1 MPDYKQTHLPCPDCG
16 SSDALAINA
25 DDSTFCYSCKKFT
38 FADDVSDEVGAGVA
52 VRVPQKPLTGFEG
65 FEATLAALATE
76 TFSGVPERGLSAATM
91 KSYGVVLKSGQV
103 IYPYFEPTEPNSPVA
118 AKVRYPDKRF
128 QTSGDW
134 SKGGLFGQQLF
145 PKGGRYVT
153 LTEGEYDA
161 LAAYQMMGSKYP
173 VVSIKNGASS
183 ALKDCKASYEW
194 LDSFDTIVI
203 CFDADEQG
211 TKAAD
216 EVGQLFGG
224 KAKIVKHLDGYK
236 DACDYLADSK
246 IALFNAAFWKAE
258 KYVPDGIVNAASLWD
273 EVNTPMETAE
283 VVYPFKGINALT
295 YGIRPAE
302 LVTVTAGS
310 GLGKSQF
317 LREVVWSTLQQT
329 AYNIGLLF
337 LEESIRKTALS
348 IMSLAANKQL
358 HLPTTVSTEE
368 ERKEAFDATLAD
380 ERLYLL
386 DHFGSTDVDNIV
398 GRVRYMAKALDCRYV
413 FLDHVSIVVSAQSN
427 LDERKALDEIMTK
440 LRMLVQET
448 GIALFVVSHLRRPDN
463 KGHEEGAATS
473 LSQLRGSASIAQL
486 SDIVLGLERD
496 GQADDIV
503 VRNTTA
509 VRVLKNRFSGET
521 GRCADLY
528 FDSTTGRMVESTL
541 EELL

>member
-1 MPDYKQTHLPCPDCG
+1 MSRYKEMRMPCSLCN
-16 SSDALAINA
+16 SSDAAILNE
-25 DDSTFCYSCKKFT
+25 DNSKYCFSCHVYTPPEAKG
-38 FADDVSDEVGAGVA
+38 SEIA
-52 VRVPQKPLTGFEG
+52 VRVPEKALTGSEG
-65 FEATLAALATE
+65 FDATLALLATQDF
-76 TFSGVPERGLSAATM
+76 TGVPERGLSVATM
-91 KSYGVVLKSGQV
+91 KSYGVVIKNGQV
-103 IYPYFEPTEPNSPVA
+103 IYPYYNVLEPTSPVA

-134 SKGGLFGQQLF
+134 SIGGLFGQQLY
-145 PKGGRYVT
+145 PKGGKYVT

-161 LAAYQMMGSKYP
+161 LAAFQMMGSKYP
-173 VVSIKNGASS
+173 VVSIRNGAGS
-183 ALKDCKASYEW
+183 ALKDCKTNYEW
-194 LDSFDTIVI
+194 LDSFETIII

-211 TKAAD
+211 LKAAD

-224 KAKIVKHLDGYK
+224 KAKIIKHLGGYK
-236 DACDYLADSK
+236 DACDYLADNK
-246 IALFNAAFWKAE
+246 PQLFNDAFWKAE
-258 KYVPDGIVNAASLWD
+258 KYVPDGIILASSLWD
-273 EVNTPMETAE
+273 EVNTPMEVAE
-283 VVYPFKGINALT
+283 VKYPFKGINALT

-317 LREVVWSTLQQT
+317 VREVVWAVLQQST
-329 AYNIGLLF
+329 HNIGLLF
-337 LEESIRKTALS
+337 LEESIRKTGLS
-348 IMSLAANKQL
+348 LMSLAANKQL
-358 HLPTTVSTEE
+358 HLPTTTSTEE
-368 ERKEAFDATLAD
+368 ERRSAFDLTLGT

-398 GRVRYMAKALDCRYV
+398 GRVRYMAKALDCAYI
-413 FLDHVSIVVSAQSN
+413 FLDHVSIVVSAQAN

-448 GIALFVVSHLRRPDN
+448 GIALFVVSHLRRPES

-496 GQADDIV
+496 GQADDMIT
-503 VRNTTA
+503 RNTTT

-521 GRCADLY
+521 GRCADLLY
-528 FDSTTGRMVESTL
+528 DKDTGRMNETIFN
-541 EELL
+541 EEAL

>member
-1 MPDYKQTHLPCPDCG
+1 MPDYKLTHQPCDDCG
-16 SSDALAINA
+16 SSDALCINY
-25 DDSTFCYSCKKFT
+25 DESTFCHSCRKYT
-38 FADDVSDEVGAGVA
+38 HPPLEGSGIA
-52 VRVPQKPLTGFEG
+52 VRVPEKPLTGSEG

-76 TFSGVPERGLSAATM
+76 TFSSVPERGLSAATM
-91 KSYGVVLKSGQV
+91 KSYGVVVKSGQV
-103 IYPYFEPTEPNSPVA
+103 IYPYYEPTEPTSPVA

-145 PKGGRYVT
+145 PKSGKYVT

-194 LDSFDTIVI
+194 LDSFETIVI

-211 TKAAD
+211 LKAAD

-224 KAKIVKHLDGYK
+224 KAKIVKHVNGYK
-236 DACDYLADSK
+236 DACDYLSNNDVAT
-246 IALFNAAFWKAE
+246 FNNVFWRAE

-283 VVYPFKGINALT
+283 VTYPFKGINELT

-317 LREVVWSTLQQT
+317 LREVVWATLQQT
-329 AYNIGLLF
+329 VYNIGLLF

-358 HLPTTVSTEE
+358 HLPTVKSTEE
-368 ERKEAFDATLAD
+368 ERREAFDATLAD

-496 GQADDIV
+496 GQADDII

>member
-1 MPDYKQTHLPCPDCG
+1 MPDYKLTHQPCDDCG
-16 SSDALAINA
+16 SSDALCINY
-25 DDSTFCYSCKKFT
+25 DESTFCHSCRKYT
-38 FADDVSDEVGAGVA
+38 HPPLDGSGIA
-52 VRVPQKPLTGFEG
+52 VRVPEKPLTGSEG
-65 FEATLAALATE
+65 FDSTLELLATQN
-76 TFSGVPERGLSAATM
+76 FVGVPERGLSVATM
-91 KSYGVVLKSGQV
+91 KTYGVVIKNGQV
-103 IYPYFEPTEPNSPVA
+103 VYPYFDPTEPTSPVA
-118 AKVRYPDKRF
+118 AKLRYPDKRF
-128 QTSGDW
+128 QTSGEW
-134 SKGGLFGQQLF
+134 GGGGLFGQQLF
-145 PKGGRYVT
+145 PKGGKYVT

-161 LAAYQMMGSKYP
+161 LAAFQMMGSKYP
-173 VVSIKNGASS
+173 VVSIKNGAGS
-183 ALKDCKASYEW
+183 ALKDCKANYEW
-194 LDSFDTIVI
+194 LDSFETIVV

-211 TKAAD
+211 VKAAD
-216 EVGQLFGG
+216 DVGQLFGG
-224 KAKIVKHLDGYK
+224 KAKIVKHLGGYK
-236 DACDYLADSK
+236 DACDYLMANK
-246 IALFNAAFWKAE
+246 PQLFNDAFWKAE

-317 LREVVWSTLQQT
+317 LREVVWATLQQT
-329 AYNIGLLF
+329 QFNIGLLF

-368 ERKEAFDATLAD
+368 ERREAFDATLAD

-448 GIALFVVSHLRRPDN
+448 GIALFVVSHLRRPDS

-496 GQADDIV
+496 GQADDII

-541 EELL
+541 EEAL

>member
-1 MPDYKQTHLPCPDCG
+1 MPDYKLTHQPCDDCG
-16 SSDALAINA
+16 SSDALCINY
-25 DDSTFCYSCKKFT
+25 DESTFCHSCRKYT
-38 FADDVSDEVGAGVA
+38 HPPLDGSGIA
-52 VRVPQKPLTGFEG
+52 VRVPEKPLTGSEG
-65 FEATLAALATE
+65 FDSTLELLATQN
-76 TFSGVPERGLSAATM
+76 FVGVPERGLSVATM
-91 KSYGVVLKSGQV
+91 KTYGVVIKNGQV
-103 IYPYFEPTEPNSPVA
+103 VYPYFDPTEPTSPVA
-118 AKVRYPDKRF
+118 AKLRYPDKRF
-128 QTSGDW
+128 QTSGEW
-134 SKGGLFGQQLF
+134 GGGGLFGQQLF
-145 PKGGRYVT
+145 PKGGKYVT

-161 LAAYQMMGSKYP
+161 LAAFQMMGSKYP
-173 VVSIKNGASS
+173 VVSIKNGAGS
-183 ALKDCKASYEW
+183 ALKDCKANYEW
-194 LDSFDTIVI
+194 LDSFETIVV

-211 TKAAD
+211 VKAAD
-216 EVGQLFGG
+216 DVGQLFGG
-224 KAKIVKHLDGYK
+224 KAKIVKHLGGYK
-236 DACDYLADSK
+236 DACDYLMANK
-246 IALFNAAFWKAE
+246 PQLFNDAFWKAE

-317 LREVVWSTLQQT
+317 LREVVWATLQQT
-329 AYNIGLLF
+329 QFNIGLLF

-368 ERKEAFDATLAD
+368 ERREAFDATLAD

-496 GQADDIV
+496 GQADDII

-528 FDSTTGRMVESTL
+528 FDSTTGRMVERAL
-541 EELL
+541 EDAL

>member
-1 MPDYKQTHLPCPDCG
+1 MPDYKLTHQPCDDCG
-16 SSDALAINA
+16 SSDALCINY
-25 DDSTFCYSCKKFT
+25 DESTFCHSCRKYT
-38 FADDVSDEVGAGVA
+38 HPPLEGSGIA
-52 VRVPQKPLTGFEG
+52 VRVPEKPLTGSEG
-65 FEATLAALATE
+65 FDSTLELLATQN
-76 TFSGVPERGLSAATM
+76 FVGVPERGLSVATM
-91 KSYGVVLKSGQV
+91 KTYGVVIKNGQV
-103 IYPYFEPTEPNSPVA
+103 VYPYFDPTEPTSPVA
-118 AKVRYPDKRF
+118 AKLRYPDKRF
-128 QTSGDW
+128 QTSGEW
-134 SKGGLFGQQLF
+134 GSGGLFGQQLF
-145 PKGGRYVT
+145 PKGGKYVT

-161 LAAYQMMGSKYP
+161 LAAFQMMGSKYP
-173 VVSIKNGASS
+173 VVSIKNGAGS
-183 ALKDCKASYEW
+183 ALKDCKANYEW
-194 LDSFDTIVI
+194 LDSFETIVV

-211 TKAAD
+211 LKAAD
-216 EVGQLFGG
+216 DVGQLFGG
-224 KAKIVKHLDGYK
+224 KAKIVKHLNGYK
-236 DACDYLADSK
+236 DACDYLADNK
-246 IALFNAAFWKAE
+246 ITLFNDAFWKSE

-283 VVYPFKGINALT
+283 VVYPFKGINSLT

-317 LREVVWSTLQQT
+317 LREVVWATLQQT
-329 AYNIGLLF
+329 KSNIGLLF

-368 ERKEAFDATLAD
+368 ERREAFDATLAD

-496 GQADDIV
+496 GQADDII

>member
-1 MPDYKQTHLPCPDCG
+1 MPDYKLTHQPCDDCG
-16 SSDALAINA
+16 SSDALCINY
-25 DDSTFCYSCKKFT
+25 DESTFCHSCRKYT
-38 FADDVSDEVGAGVA
+38 HPPLDGSGIA
-52 VRVPQKPLTGFEG
+52 VRVPEKPLTGSEG
-65 FEATLAALATE
+65 FDSTLELLATQN
-76 TFSGVPERGLSAATM
+76 FVGVPERGLSVATM
-91 KSYGVVLKSGQV
+91 KTYGVVIKNGQV
-103 IYPYFEPTEPNSPVA
+103 VYPYFDPTEPTSPVA
-118 AKVRYPDKRF
+118 AKLRYPDKRF
-128 QTSGDW
+128 QTSGEW
-134 SKGGLFGQQLF
+134 GGGGLFGQQLF
-145 PKGGRYVT
+145 PKGGKYVT

-161 LAAYQMMGSKYP
+161 LAAFQMMGSKYP
-173 VVSIKNGASS
+173 VVSIKNGAGS
-183 ALKDCKASYEW
+183 ALKDCKANYEW
-194 LDSFDTIVI
+194 LDSFETIVV

-211 TKAAD
+211 VKAAD
-216 EVGQLFGG
+216 DVGQLFGG
-224 KAKIVKHLDGYK
+224 KAKIVKHLGGYK
-236 DACDYLADSK
+236 DACDYLMANK
-246 IALFNAAFWKAE
+246 PQLFNDAFWKAE

-317 LREVVWSTLQQT
+317 LREVVWATLQQT
-329 AYNIGLLF
+329 QFNIGLLF

-368 ERKEAFDATLAD
+368 ERREAFDATLAD

-496 GQADDIV
+496 GQADDII

-541 EELL
+541 EDAL

>member
-1 MPDYKQTHLPCPDCG
+1 MSDIIETRLSCDDCG
-16 SSDALAINA
+16 SSDAKILNNNG
-25 DDSTFCYSCKKFT
+25 STYCYSCNKYT
-38 FADDVSDEVGAGVA
+38 PPSGGESVA
-52 VRVPQKPLTGFEG
+52 VRVPEKPLTGSEG
-65 FEATLAALATE
+65 FDATLELLASQS
-76 TFSGVPERGLSAATM
+76 FVGVPERGLSAATL
-91 KSYGVVLKSGQV
+91 KAYGVVVKGGQV
-103 IYPYFEPTEPNSPVA
+103 VYPYYDPSEPNTPVA

-128 QTSGDW
+128 QTSGAW
-134 SKGGLFGQQLF
+134 STGALFGQQLF
-145 PKGGRYVT
+145 AKGGKYVT

-173 VVSIKNGASS
+173 VVSIRNGAGS

-194 LDSFDTIVI
+194 LDSFETIVV
-203 CFDADEQG
+203 CFDSDEHG
-211 TKAAD
+211 MKAAD

-224 KAKIVKHLDGYK
+224 KAKIIKHVEGYK
-236 DACDYLADSK
+236 DACDYLSNNDTQT
-246 IALFNAAFWKAE
+246 FNNAFWRAE
-258 KYVPDGIVNAASLWD
+258 KYVPDGIVSAATLWD
-273 EVNTPMETAE
+273 EVNTPMEVAE
-283 VVYPFKGINALT
+283 VTYPFDGINALT

-317 LREVVWSTLQQT
+317 LREVVWATLQQSIH
-329 AYNIGLLF
+329 NIGLLF

-348 IMSLAANKQL
+348 LMSLAANKQL
-358 HLPTTVSTEE
+358 HLPTTVSTEQ
-368 ERKEAFDATLAD
+368 ERREAFNDTLAND
-380 ERLYLL
+380 RLYLL

-398 GRVRYMAKALDCRYV
+398 GRVRYMAKALDCRYI

-448 GIALFVVSHLRRPDN
+448 GIALFVVSHLRRPES

-496 GQADDIV
+496 GQADDPIA
-503 VRNTTA
+503 RNTTS

-528 FDSTTGRMVESTL
+528 YDGYTGRMTETNSEGGL
-541 EELL
+541 

>member
-1 MPDYKQTHLPCPDCG
+1 MPDYKLTHQPCDDCG
-16 SSDALAINA
+16 SSDALCINY
-25 DDSTFCYSCKKFT
+25 DESTFCHSCRKYT
-38 FADDVSDEVGAGVA
+38 HPPLEGSGIA
-52 VRVPQKPLTGFEG
+52 VRVPEKPLTGSEG
-65 FEATLAALATE
+65 FDATLALLATE
-76 TFSGVPERGLSAATM
+76 TFSSVPERGLSAATM
-91 KSYGVVLKSGQV
+91 KSYGVVVKSGQV
-103 IYPYFEPTEPNSPVA
+103 VYPYYEPTEPTSPVA

-145 PKGGRYVT
+145 PKSGKYVT

-194 LDSFDTIVI
+194 LDSFETIVI

-211 TKAAD
+211 LKAAD

-224 KAKIVKHLDGYK
+224 KAKIVKHVNGYK
-236 DACDYLADSK
+236 DACDYLSNNDVAT
-246 IALFNAAFWKAE
+246 FNNVFWRAE

-283 VVYPFKGINALT
+283 VTYPFKGINELT

-317 LREVVWSTLQQT
+317 LRELVWSTLQQS

-358 HLPTTVSTEE
+358 HLPTTVSTED
-368 ERKEAFDATLAD
+368 ERRQAFDATLAN

-503 VRNTTA
+503 IRNTTA

-541 EELL
+541 EDAL

>member
-1 MPDYKQTHLPCPDCG
+1 MPDYKLTHQPCDDCG
-16 SSDALAINA
+16 SSDALCINY
-25 DDSTFCYSCKKFT
+25 DESTFCYSCRKYT
-38 FADDVSDEVGAGVA
+38 HPPLDGSGIA
-52 VRVPQKPLTGFEG
+52 VRVPEKPLTGSEG
-65 FEATLAALATE
+65 FDSTLELLATQN
-76 TFSGVPERGLSAATM
+76 FVGVPERGLSVATM
-91 KSYGVVLKSGQV
+91 KTYGVVIKNGQV
-103 IYPYFEPTEPNSPVA
+103 VYPYFDPTEPTSPVA
-118 AKVRYPDKRF
+118 AKLRYPDKRF
-128 QTSGDW
+128 QTSGEW
-134 SKGGLFGQQLF
+134 GGGGLFGQQLF
-145 PKGGRYVT
+145 PKGGKYVT

-161 LAAYQMMGSKYP
+161 LAAFQMMGSKYP
-173 VVSIKNGASS
+173 VVSIKNGAGS
-183 ALKDCKASYEW
+183 ALKDCKANYEW
-194 LDSFDTIVI
+194 LDSFETIVV

-211 TKAAD
+211 VKAAD
-216 EVGQLFGG
+216 DVGQLFGG
-224 KAKIVKHLDGYK
+224 KAKIVKHLGGYK
-236 DACDYLADSK
+236 DACDYLMANK
-246 IALFNAAFWKAE
+246 PQLFNDAFWKAE

-317 LREVVWSTLQQT
+317 LREVVWATLQQT
-329 AYNIGLLF
+329 AFNIGLLF

-368 ERKEAFDATLAD
+368 ERREAFDATLAD

-448 GIALFVVSHLRRPDN
+448 GISLFVVSHLRRPDN

-496 GQADDIV
+496 GQADDII

-541 EELL
+541 EEVL

>member
-1 MPDYKQTHLPCPDCG
+1 MPDYKLTHQPCDDCG
-16 SSDALAINA
+16 SSDALCINY
-25 DDSTFCYSCKKFT
+25 DESTFCHSCRKYT
-38 FADDVSDEVGAGVA
+38 HPPLDGSGIA
-52 VRVPQKPLTGFEG
+52 VRVPEKPLTGSEG
-65 FEATLAALATE
+65 FDSTLELLATQN
-76 TFSGVPERGLSAATM
+76 FVGVPERGLSVATM
-91 KSYGVVLKSGQV
+91 KTYGVVIKNGQV
-103 IYPYFEPTEPNSPVA
+103 VYPYFDPTEPTSPVA
-118 AKVRYPDKRF
+118 AKLRYPDKRF
-128 QTSGDW
+128 QTSGEW
-134 SKGGLFGQQLF
+134 GGGGLFGQQLF
-145 PKGGRYVT
+145 PKGGKYVT

-161 LAAYQMMGSKYP
+161 LAAFQMMGSKYP
-173 VVSIKNGASS
+173 VVSIKNGAGS
-183 ALKDCKASYEW
+183 ALKDCKANYEW
-194 LDSFDTIVI
+194 LDSFETIVV

-211 TKAAD
+211 VKAAD
-216 EVGQLFGG
+216 DVGQLFGG
-224 KAKIVKHLDGYK
+224 KAKIVKHLGGYK
-236 DACDYLADSK
+236 DACDYLMANK
-246 IALFNAAFWKAE
+246 PQLFNDAFWKAE

-317 LREVVWSTLQQT
+317 LREVVWATLQQT
-329 AYNIGLLF
+329 QFNIGLLF

-368 ERKEAFDATLAD
+368 ERREAFDATLAD

-448 GIALFVVSHLRRPDN
+448 GISLFVVSHLRRPDS

-496 GQADDIV
+496 GQADDII

-541 EELL
+541 EEVL

>member
-1 MPDYKQTHLPCPDCG
+1 MPDYKQTHLPCSDCG
-16 SSDALAINA
+16 SSDALTINN
-25 DDSTFCYSCKKFT
+25 DDSTYCFSCCVFT
-38 FADDVSDEVGAGVA
+38 KAEDVGATIA
-52 VRVPQKPLTGFEG
+52 VRVPEKPLTGSEG
-65 FEATLAALATE
+65 FDTTLALLATE
-76 TFSGVPERGLSAATM
+76 TFSSVPERGLSAATM
-91 KSYGVVLKSGQV
+91 KTYGVVIKSGQV
-103 IYPYFEPTEPNSPVA
+103 VYPYYEPTEPTSPVA

-145 PKGGRYVT
+145 PKSGRYVT

-194 LDSFDTIVI
+194 LDSFETIVI

-211 TKAAD
+211 LKAAD

-224 KAKIVKHLDGYK
+224 KAKIVKHVNGYK
-236 DACDYLADSK
+236 DACDYLSNNDVAT
-246 IALFNAAFWKAE
+246 FNNVFWRAE

-273 EVNTPMETAE
+273 EVNTPMEVAE
-283 VVYPFKGINALT
+283 VTYPFKGINELT

-317 LREVVWSTLQQT
+317 LRELVWSTLQQS

-358 HLPTTVSTEE
+358 HLPTTVSTED
-368 ERKEAFDATLAD
+368 ERRQAFDATLAN

-398 GRVRYMAKALDCRYV
+398 GRVRYMAKALDCRYI

-496 GQADDIV
+496 GQADDIII
-503 VRNTTA
+503 RNTTA

-528 FDSTTGRMVESTL
+528 FDSTTGRMIESTL
-541 EELL
+541 EEAL

>member
-1 MPDYKQTHLPCPDCG
+1 MPDYKLTHQPCDDCG
-16 SSDALAINA
+16 SSDALCINY
-25 DDSTFCYSCKKFT
+25 DESTFCHSCRKYT
-38 FADDVSDEVGAGVA
+38 HPPLDGSGIA
-52 VRVPQKPLTGFEG
+52 VRVPEKPLTGSEG
-65 FEATLAALATE
+65 FDSTLELLATQN
-76 TFSGVPERGLSAATM
+76 FVGVPERGLSVATM
-91 KSYGVVLKSGQV
+91 KTYGVVIKNGQV
-103 IYPYFEPTEPNSPVA
+103 VYPYFDPTEPTSPVA
-118 AKVRYPDKRF
+118 AKLRYPDKRF
-128 QTSGDW
+128 QTSGEW
-134 SKGGLFGQQLF
+134 GGGGLFGQQLF
-145 PKGGRYVT
+145 PKGGKYVT

-161 LAAYQMMGSKYP
+161 LAAFQMMGSKYP
-173 VVSIKNGASS
+173 VVSIKNGAGS
-183 ALKDCKASYEW
+183 ALKDCKANYEW
-194 LDSFDTIVI
+194 LDSFETIVV

-211 TKAAD
+211 VKAAD
-216 EVGQLFGG
+216 DVGQLFGG
-224 KAKIVKHLDGYK
+224 KAKIVKHLGGYK
-236 DACDYLADSK
+236 DACDYLMANK
-246 IALFNAAFWKAE
+246 PQLFNDAFWKAE

-317 LREVVWSTLQQT
+317 LREVVWATLQQT
-329 AYNIGLLF
+329 QFNIGLLF

-368 ERKEAFDATLAD
+368 ERREAFDATLAD

-496 GQADDIV
+496 GQADDII

-541 EELL
+541 EEAL

>member
-1 MPDYKQTHLPCPDCG
+1 MPDYKLTHQPCDDCG
-16 SSDALAINA
+16 SSDALCINY
-25 DDSTFCYSCKKFT
+25 DESTFCHSCRKYT
-38 FADDVSDEVGAGVA
+38 HPPLEGSEIA
-52 VRVPQKPLTGFEG
+52 VRVPEKPLTGSEG
-65 FEATLAALATE
+65 FEATLALLATE
-76 TFSGVPERGLSAATM
+76 TFSSVPERGLSAATM
-91 KSYGVVLKSGQV
+91 KSYGVVVKSGQV
-103 IYPYFEPTEPNSPVA
+103 IYPYYEPTEPTSPVA

-145 PKGGRYVT
+145 PKSGKYVT

-194 LDSFDTIVI
+194 LDSFETIVI

-211 TKAAD
+211 LKAAD

-224 KAKIVKHLDGYK
+224 KAKIVKHVNSYK
-236 DACDYLADSK
+236 DACDYLVNNDVAT
-246 IALFNAAFWKAE
+246 FNNAFWRAE
-258 KYVPDGIVNAASLWD
+258 KYVPDGIVNAASLWE

-283 VVYPFKGINALT
+283 VAYPFKGINELT

-317 LREVVWSTLQQT
+317 LREVVWATLQQT
-329 AYNIGLLF
+329 VYNIGLLF

-358 HLPTTVSTEE
+358 HLPTVQSTEE
-368 ERKEAFDATLAD
+368 ERREAFDATLAD

-496 GQADDIV
+496 GQADDII

-528 FDSTTGRMVESTL
+528 FDSSTGRMVESTL
-541 EELL
+541 EDAL

>member
-1 MPDYKQTHLPCPDCG
+1 MPDYKLTHQPCDDCG
-16 SSDALAINA
+16 SSDALCINY
-25 DDSTFCYSCKKFT
+25 DESTFCHSCRKYT
-38 FADDVSDEVGAGVA
+38 HPPLEGSGIA
-52 VRVPQKPLTGFEG
+52 VRVPQKPLTGSEG
-65 FEATLAALATE
+65 FDATLALLATE
-76 TFSGVPERGLSAATM
+76 TFSSVPERGLSAATM
-91 KSYGVVLKSGQV
+91 KSYGVVVKSGQV
-103 IYPYFEPTEPNSPVA
+103 IYPYYEPTEPTSPVA

-145 PKGGRYVT
+145 PKGGKYVT

-161 LAAYQMMGSKYP
+161 LAAFQMMGSKYP

-194 LDSFDTIVI
+194 LDSFETIVV

-211 TKAAD
+211 LKAAD

-224 KAKIVKHLDGYK
+224 KAKIVKHLHGYK
-236 DACDYLADSK
+236 DACDYLIDNK
-246 IALFNAAFWKAE
+246 PQLFNDAFWRAE
-258 KYVPDGIVNAASLWD
+258 KYVPDGIVNAASLWE
-273 EVNTPMETAE
+273 EVNTPMEVAE
-283 VVYPFKGINALT
+283 VVYPFAGINALT

-317 LREVVWSTLQQT
+317 LREVVWATLQQT
-329 AYNIGLLF
+329 VYNIGLLF

-358 HLPTTVSTEE
+358 HLPTVKSTEE
-368 ERKEAFDATLAD
+368 ERREAFDATLAN

-496 GQADDIV
+496 GQADDII

>member
-1 MPDYKQTHLPCPDCG
+1 MPDYKLTHQPCDDCG
-16 SSDALAINA
+16 SSDALCINY
-25 DDSTFCYSCKKFT
+25 DESTFCHSCRKYT
-38 FADDVSDEVGAGVA
+38 HPPLEGSAIA
-52 VRVPQKPLTGFEG
+52 VRVPEKPLTGSEG
-65 FEATLAALATE
+65 FDATLALLATE
-76 TFSGVPERGLSAATM
+76 TFSSVPERGLSAATM
-91 KSYGVVLKSGQV
+91 KSYGVVVKSGQV
-103 IYPYFEPTEPNSPVA
+103 VYPYYEPTEPTSPVA

-145 PKGGRYVT
+145 PKSGKYVT

-194 LDSFDTIVI
+194 LDSFETIVI

-211 TKAAD
+211 LKAAD

-224 KAKIVKHLDGYK
+224 KAKIVKHVNGYK
-236 DACDYLADSK
+236 DACDYLSNNDVAT
-246 IALFNAAFWKAE
+246 FNNVFWRAE

-283 VVYPFKGINALT
+283 VTYPFKGINELT

-317 LREVVWSTLQQT
+317 LRELVWSTLQQSV
-329 AYNIGLLF
+329 YNIGLLF

-358 HLPTTVSTEE
+358 HLPTTVSTED
-368 ERKEAFDATLAD
+368 ERRQAFDATLAN

-503 VRNTTA
+503 IRNTTA

-541 EELL
+541 EEAL

>member
-1 MPDYKQTHLPCPDCG
+1 MPDYKLTHQPCDDCG
-16 SSDALAINA
+16 SSDALCINY
-25 DDSTFCYSCKKFT
+25 DESTFCHSCRKYT
-38 FADDVSDEVGAGVA
+38 HPPLDGSGIA
-52 VRVPQKPLTGFEG
+52 VRVPEKPLTGSEG
-65 FEATLAALATE
+65 FDSTLELLATQN
-76 TFSGVPERGLSAATM
+76 FVGVPERGLSVATM
-91 KSYGVVLKSGQV
+91 KTYGVVIKNGQV
-103 IYPYFEPTEPNSPVA
+103 VYPYFDPTEPTSPVA
-118 AKVRYPDKRF
+118 AKLRYPDKRF
-128 QTSGDW
+128 QTSGEW
-134 SKGGLFGQQLF
+134 GGGGLFGQQLF
-145 PKGGRYVT
+145 PKGGKYVT

-161 LAAYQMMGSKYP
+161 LAAFQMMGSKYP
-173 VVSIKNGASS
+173 VVSIKNGAGS
-183 ALKDCKASYEW
+183 ALKDCKANYEW
-194 LDSFDTIVI
+194 LDSFETIVV

-211 TKAAD
+211 VKAAD
-216 EVGQLFGG
+216 DVGQLFGG
-224 KAKIVKHLDGYK
+224 KAKIVKHLGGYK
-236 DACDYLADSK
+236 DACDYLMANK
-246 IALFNAAFWKAE
+246 PQLFNDAFWKAE

-317 LREVVWSTLQQT
+317 LREVVWATLQQT
-329 AYNIGLLF
+329 KFNIGLLF

-368 ERKEAFDATLAD
+368 ERREAFDATLAD

-496 GQADDIV
+496 GQADDII

-541 EELL
+541 EDAL

>member
-1 MPDYKQTHLPCPDCG
+1 MPDYKLTHQPCDDCG
-16 SSDALAINA
+16 SSDALCINY
-25 DDSTFCYSCKKFT
+25 DESTFCHSCRKYT
-38 FADDVSDEVGAGVA
+38 HPPLDGSGIA
-52 VRVPQKPLTGFEG
+52 VRVPEKPLTGYEG
-65 FEATLAALATE
+65 FDSTLELLATQN
-76 TFSGVPERGLSAATM
+76 FVGVPERGLSVATM
-91 KSYGVVLKSGQV
+91 KTYGVVIKNGQV
-103 IYPYFEPTEPNSPVA
+103 VYPYFDPTEPTSPVA
-118 AKVRYPDKRF
+118 AKLRYPDKRF
-128 QTSGDW
+128 QTSGEW
-134 SKGGLFGQQLF
+134 GGGGLFGQQLF
-145 PKGGRYVT
+145 PKGGKYVT

-161 LAAYQMMGSKYP
+161 LAAFQMMGSKYP
-173 VVSIKNGASS
+173 VVSIKNGAGS
-183 ALKDCKASYEW
+183 ALKDCKANYEW
-194 LDSFDTIVI
+194 LDSFETIVV

-211 TKAAD
+211 VKAAD
-216 EVGQLFGG
+216 DVGQLFGG
-224 KAKIVKHLDGYK
+224 KAKIVKHLGGYK
-236 DACDYLADSK
+236 DACDYLMANK
-246 IALFNAAFWKAE
+246 PQLFNDAFWKAE

-317 LREVVWSTLQQT
+317 LREVVWATLQQT
-329 AYNIGLLF
+329 QFNIGLLF

-368 ERKEAFDATLAD
+368 ERREAFDATLAD

-496 GQADDIV
+496 GQADDII

-541 EELL
+541 EEAL

>member
-1 MPDYKQTHLPCPDCG
+1 MPDYKLTHQPCDDCG
-16 SSDALAINA
+16 SSDALCINY
-25 DDSTFCYSCKKFT
+25 DESTFCHSCRKYT
-38 FADDVSDEVGAGVA
+38 HPPLEGSGIA
-52 VRVPQKPLTGFEG
+52 VRVPQKPLTGSEG
-65 FEATLAALATE
+65 FDATLALLATE
-76 TFSGVPERGLSAATM
+76 TFSSVPERGLSAATM
-91 KSYGVVLKSGQV
+91 KSYGVVVKSGQV
-103 IYPYFEPTEPNSPVA
+103 IYPYYEPTEPTSPVA

-145 PKGGRYVT
+145 PKGGKYVT

-161 LAAYQMMGSKYP
+161 LAAFQMMGSKYP
-173 VVSIKNGASS
+173 VVSIKNGAGS

-194 LDSFDTIVI
+194 LDSFETIVV

-211 TKAAD
+211 LKAAD

-224 KAKIVKHLDGYK
+224 KAKIVKHLHGYK
-236 DACDYLADSK
+236 DACDYLIDNK
-246 IALFNAAFWKAE
+246 PQLFNDAFWRAE
-258 KYVPDGIVNAASLWD
+258 KYVPDGIVNAASLWE
-273 EVNTPMETAE
+273 EVNTPMEVAE
-283 VVYPFKGINALT
+283 VVYPFAGINALT

-317 LREVVWSTLQQT
+317 LREVVWATLQQT
-329 AYNIGLLF
+329 VYNIGLLF

-358 HLPTTVSTEE
+358 HLPTVKSTEE
-368 ERKEAFDATLAD
+368 ERREAFDATLAN

-496 GQADDIV
+496 GQADDII

>member
-1 MPDYKQTHLPCPDCG
+1 MPDYKLTHQPCDDCG
-16 SSDALAINA
+16 SSDALCINY
-25 DDSTFCYSCKKFT
+25 DESTFCHSCRKYT
-38 FADDVSDEVGAGVA
+38 HPPLDGSGIA
-52 VRVPQKPLTGFEG
+52 VRVPEKPLTGSEG
-65 FEATLAALATE
+65 FDSTLELLATQN
-76 TFSGVPERGLSAATM
+76 FVGVLERGLSVATM
-91 KSYGVVLKSGQV
+91 KTYGVVIKNGQV
-103 IYPYFEPTEPNSPVA
+103 VYPYFDPTEPTSPVA
-118 AKVRYPDKRF
+118 AKLRYPDKRF
-128 QTSGDW
+128 QTSGEW
-134 SKGGLFGQQLF
+134 GKGGLFGQQLF
-145 PKGGRYVT
+145 PKGGKYVT

-161 LAAYQMMGSKYP
+161 LAAFQMMGSKYP
-173 VVSIKNGASS
+173 VVSIKNGAGS
-183 ALKDCKASYEW
+183 ALKDCKANYEW
-194 LDSFDTIVI
+194 LDSFETIVV

-211 TKAAD
+211 VKAAD
-216 EVGQLFGG
+216 DVGQLFGG
-224 KAKIVKHLDGYK
+224 KAKIVKHLGGYK
-236 DACDYLADSK
+236 DACDYLMANK
-246 IALFNAAFWKAE
+246 TQLFNDAFWKAE

-317 LREVVWSTLQQT
+317 LREVVWATLQQT
-329 AYNIGLLF
+329 QFNIGLLF

-368 ERKEAFDATLAD
+368 ERREAFDATLAD

-496 GQADDIV
+496 GQADDII

-541 EELL
+541 EDAL

>member
-1 MPDYKQTHLPCPDCG
+1 
-16 SSDALAINA
+16 
-25 DDSTFCYSCKKFT
+25 
-38 FADDVSDEVGAGVA
+38 
-52 VRVPQKPLTGFEG
+52 
-65 FEATLAALATE
+65 
-76 TFSGVPERGLSAATM
+76 M
-91 KSYGVVLKSGQV
+91 KTYGVVIKNGQV
-103 IYPYFEPTEPNSPVA
+103 VYPYFDPTEPTSPVA
-118 AKVRYPDKRF
+118 AKLRYPDKRF
-128 QTSGDW
+128 QTSGEW
-134 SKGGLFGQQLF
+134 GGGGLFGQQLF
-145 PKGGRYVT
+145 PKGGKYVT

-161 LAAYQMMGSKYP
+161 LAAFQMMGSKYP
-173 VVSIKNGASS
+173 VVSIKNGAGS
-183 ALKDCKASYEW
+183 ALKDCKANYEW
-194 LDSFDTIVI
+194 LDSFETIVV

-211 TKAAD
+211 VKAAD
-216 EVGQLFGG
+216 DVGQLFGG
-224 KAKIVKHLDGYK
+224 KAKIVKHLGGYK
-236 DACDYLADSK
+236 DACDYLMANK
-246 IALFNAAFWKAE
+246 PQLFNDAFWKAE

-317 LREVVWSTLQQT
+317 LREVVWATLQQT
-329 AYNIGLLF
+329 QFNIGLLF

-368 ERKEAFDATLAD
+368 ERREAFDATLAD

-496 GQADDIV
+496 GQADDII

-541 EELL
+541 EEAL

>member
-1 MPDYKQTHLPCPDCG
+1 MSDIIASHQPCTDCG
-16 SSDALAINA
+16 SSDALSINNNG
-25 DDSTFCYSCKKFT
+25 STFCHSCKQYT
-38 FADDVSDEVGAGVA
+38 PPPEGEVA
-52 VRVPQKPLTGFEG
+52 VRVPEKPLTGSEG
-65 FEATLAALATE
+65 FDATLALLASQS
-76 TFSGVPERGLSAATM
+76 FVGVPERGLSAATM
-91 KSYGVVLKSGQV
+91 RAYGVVVKDGKTV
-103 IYPYFEPTEPNSPVA
+103 YPYFDATEPNTPIA

-128 QTSGDW
+128 QTAGNW
-134 SKGGLFGQQLF
+134 SSGGLFGQQLF
-145 PKGGRYVT
+145 TKGGRYVT
-153 LTEGEYDA
+153 LVEGEYDA
-161 LAAYQMMGSKYP
+161 LAAYQMTGSKYP
-173 VVSIKNGASS
+173 VVSIRNGAGS
-183 ALKDCKASYEW
+183 ALKDCKAAYEW

-203 CFDADEQG
+203 CFDADKQG
-211 TKAAD
+211 LEASN

-224 KAKIVKHLDGYK
+224 KAKIVKHVNGHK
-236 DACDYLADSK
+236 DACDYLANNDQAEFS
-246 IALFNAAFWKAE
+246 NAFWRAE
-258 KYVPDGIVNAASLWD
+258 QYVPDGIVNAATLWD
-273 EVNTPMETAE
+273 EVNTPMEVAE
-283 VVYPFKGINALT
+283 VTYPFDGINALT

-317 LREVVWSTLQQT
+317 LREVVWATLQQSKH
-329 AYNIGLLF
+329 NIGLLF

-348 IMSLAANKQL
+348 LMSLAANKLL
-358 HLPTTVSTEE
+358 HLPTTKSTEE
-368 ERKEAFDATLAD
+368 ERRQAFDATLSN

-496 GQADDIV
+496 GQADDPIT
-503 VRNTTA
+503 RNTTA

-521 GRCADLY
+521 GRCAALY
-528 FDSTTGRMVESTL
+528 YDNHTGRMTETDNG
-541 EELL
+541 EGEL

>member
-1 MPDYKQTHLPCPDCG
+1 MPDYKLTHQPCDDCG
-16 SSDALAINA
+16 SSDALCINY
-25 DDSTFCYSCKKFT
+25 DESTFCHSCRKYT
-38 FADDVSDEVGAGVA
+38 HPPLDASGIA
-52 VRVPQKPLTGFEG
+52 VRVPEKPLTGSEG
-65 FEATLAALATE
+65 FDSTLELLATQN
-76 TFSGVPERGLSAATM
+76 FVGVPERGLSVATM
-91 KSYGVVLKSGQV
+91 KTYGVVIKNGQV
-103 IYPYFEPTEPNSPVA
+103 VYPYFDPTEPTSPVA
-118 AKVRYPDKRF
+118 AKLRYPDKRF
-128 QTSGDW
+128 QTSGEW
-134 SKGGLFGQQLF
+134 GGGGLFGQQLF
-145 PKGGRYVT
+145 PKGGKYVT

-161 LAAYQMMGSKYP
+161 LAAFQMMGSKYP
-173 VVSIKNGASS
+173 VVSIKNGAGS
-183 ALKDCKASYEW
+183 ALKDCKANYEW
-194 LDSFDTIVI
+194 LDSFETIVV

-211 TKAAD
+211 VKAAD
-216 EVGQLFGG
+216 DVGQLFGG
-224 KAKIVKHLDGYK
+224 KAKIVKHLGGYK
-236 DACDYLADSK
+236 DACDYLMANK
-246 IALFNAAFWKAE
+246 PQLFNDAFWKAE

-317 LREVVWSTLQQT
+317 LREVVWATLQQT
-329 AYNIGLLF
+329 QFNIGLLF

-368 ERKEAFDATLAD
+368 ERREAFDATLAD

-496 GQADDIV
+496 GQADDII

-541 EELL
+541 EEAL

>member
-1 MPDYKQTHLPCPDCG
+1 MPDYKLTHQPCDDCG
-16 SSDALAINA
+16 SSDALCINY
-25 DDSTFCYSCKKFT
+25 DESTFCHSCRKYT
-38 FADDVSDEVGAGVA
+38 HPPLDGSGIA
-52 VRVPQKPLTGFEG
+52 VRVPEKPLTGSEG
-65 FEATLAALATE
+65 FDSTLELLATQN
-76 TFSGVPERGLSAATM
+76 FVGVPERGLSVATM
-91 KSYGVVLKSGQV
+91 KTYGVVIKNGQV
-103 IYPYFEPTEPNSPVA
+103 VYPYFDPTEPTSPVA
-118 AKVRYPDKRF
+118 AKLRYPDKRF
-128 QTSGDW
+128 QTSGEW
-134 SKGGLFGQQLF
+134 GGGGLFGQQLF
-145 PKGGRYVT
+145 PKGGKYVT

-161 LAAYQMMGSKYP
+161 LAAFQMMGSKYP
-173 VVSIKNGASS
+173 VVSIKNGAGS
-183 ALKDCKASYEW
+183 ALKDCKANYEW
-194 LDSFDTIVI
+194 LDSFETIVV

-211 TKAAD
+211 VKAAD
-216 EVGQLFGG
+216 DVGQLFGG
-224 KAKIVKHLDGYK
+224 KAKIVKHLGGYK
-236 DACDYLADSK
+236 DACDYLMANK
-246 IALFNAAFWKAE
+246 PQLFNDAFWKAE

-317 LREVVWSTLQQT
+317 LREVVWATLQQT
-329 AYNIGLLF
+329 QFNIGLLF

-368 ERKEAFDATLAD
+368 ERREAFDATLAD

-448 GIALFVVSHLRRPDN
+448 GIALSVVSHLRRPDN

-496 GQADDIV
+496 GQADDII

-541 EELL
+541 EEAL

>member
-1 MPDYKQTHLPCPDCG
+1 MSSYKETRLACSLCD
-16 SSDALAINA
+16 SSDAAILND
-25 DDSTFCYSCKKFT
+25 DDSKYCFSCHVYTPPGSKG
-38 FADDVSDEVGAGVA
+38 SEIA
-52 VRVPQKPLTGFEG
+52 VRVPEKALTGSEG
-65 FEATLAALATE
+65 FDATLALLATQDF
-76 TFSGVPERGLSAATM
+76 TGVPERGLSVATM
-91 KSYGVVLKSGQV
+91 KSYGVVIKNGQV
-103 IYPYFEPTEPNSPVA
+103 IYPYYNVLEPTSPVA

-134 SKGGLFGQQLF
+134 SIGGLFGQQLY
-145 PKGGRYVT
+145 PKGGKYVT

-161 LAAYQMMGSKYP
+161 LAAFQMMGSKYP
-173 VVSIKNGASS
+173 VVSIRNGAGS
-183 ALKDCKASYEW
+183 ALKDCKTNYEW
-194 LDSFDTIVI
+194 LDSFEIIVI

-211 TKAAD
+211 LKAAD

-224 KAKIVKHLDGYK
+224 KAKIVKHVKGYK
-236 DACDYLADSK
+236 DACEYLADNK
-246 IALFNAAFWKAE
+246 GALFSDVFWRAE
-258 KYVPDGIVNAASLWD
+258 KYVPAGIINGASLWD
-273 EVNTPMETAE
+273 EVNTPIEEAE

-302 LVTVTAGS
+302 LVTVAAGS

-317 LREVVWSTLQQT
+317 VREVVLAVLQQST
-329 AYNIGLLF
+329 HNIGLLC
-337 LEESIRKTALS
+337 LEEGRRNTGLS
-348 IMSLAANKQL
+348 FMSLAANKQL
-358 HLPTTVSTEE
+358 HKPTTKSTEE
-368 ERKEAFDATLAD
+368 ERKAVFDLTLGTG
-380 ERLYLL
+380 RLYLF
-386 DHFGSTDVDNIV
+386 DHFGSADIDEIV
-398 GRVRYMAKALDCRYV
+398 SNVRYMAKGLDCRYI

-448 GIALFVVSHLRRPDN
+448 GISLFVVSHLRRPES

-503 VRNTTA
+503 TRNTTT

-521 GRCADLY
+521 GRCADLLY
-528 FDSTTGRMVESTL
+528 DKDTGRMAETVFDERAL
-541 EELL
+541 

>member
-1 MPDYKQTHLPCPDCG
+1 MPDYKLTHQPCDDCG
-16 SSDALAINA
+16 SSDALCINY
-25 DDSTFCYSCKKFT
+25 DESTFCHSCRKYT
-38 FADDVSDEVGAGVA
+38 HPPLDGSGIA
-52 VRVPQKPLTGFEG
+52 VRVPEKPLTGSEG
-65 FEATLAALATE
+65 FDSTLELLATQN
-76 TFSGVPERGLSAATM
+76 FVGVPERGLSVATM
-91 KSYGVVLKSGQV
+91 KTYGVVIKNGQV
-103 IYPYFEPTEPNSPVA
+103 VYPYFDPTEPTSPVA
-118 AKVRYPDKRF
+118 AKLRYPDKRF
-128 QTSGDW
+128 QTSGEW
-134 SKGGLFGQQLF
+134 GGGGLFGQQLF
-145 PKGGRYVT
+145 PKGGKYVT

-161 LAAYQMMGSKYP
+161 LAAFQMMGSKYP
-173 VVSIKNGASS
+173 VVSIKNGAGS
-183 ALKDCKASYEW
+183 ALKDCKANYEW
-194 LDSFDTIVI
+194 LDSFETIVV

-211 TKAAD
+211 VKAAD
-216 EVGQLFGG
+216 DVGQLFGG
-224 KAKIVKHLDGYK
+224 KAKIVKHLGGYK
-236 DACDYLADSK
+236 DACDYLMANK
-246 IALFNAAFWKAE
+246 PQLFNDAFWKAE

-317 LREVVWSTLQQT
+317 LREVVWATLQQT
-329 AYNIGLLF
+329 QFNIGLLF

-368 ERKEAFDATLAD
+368 ERREAFDATLAD

-496 GQADDIV
+496 GQADDII

-541 EELL
+541 EEVL

>member
-1 MPDYKQTHLPCPDCG
+1 MPDYKLTHQPCDDCG
-16 SSDALAINA
+16 SSDALCINY
-25 DDSTFCYSCKKFT
+25 DESTFCHSCRKYT
-38 FADDVSDEVGAGVA
+38 HPPLDGSGIA
-52 VRVPQKPLTGFEG
+52 VRVPEKPLTGSEG
-65 FEATLAALATE
+65 FDSTLELLATQN
-76 TFSGVPERGLSAATM
+76 FVGVPERGLSVATM
-91 KSYGVVLKSGQV
+91 KTYGVVIKNGQV
-103 IYPYFEPTEPNSPVA
+103 VYPYFDPTEPTSPVA
-118 AKVRYPDKRF
+118 AKLRYPDKRF
-128 QTSGDW
+128 QTSGEW
-134 SKGGLFGQQLF
+134 GGGGLFGQQLF
-145 PKGGRYVT
+145 PKGGKYVT

-161 LAAYQMMGSKYP
+161 LAAFQMMGSKYP
-173 VVSIKNGASS
+173 VVSIKNGAGS
-183 ALKDCKASYEW
+183 ALKDCKANYEW
-194 LDSFDTIVI
+194 LDSFETIVV

-211 TKAAD
+211 VKAAD
-216 EVGQLFGG
+216 DVGQLFGG
-224 KAKIVKHLDGYK
+224 KAKIVKHLGGYK
-236 DACDYLADSK
+236 DACDYLMANK
-246 IALFNAAFWKAE
+246 PQLFNDAFWKAE

-317 LREVVWSTLQQT
+317 LREVVWATLQQT
-329 AYNIGLLF
+329 KFNIGLLF

-368 ERKEAFDATLAD
+368 ERREAFDATLAD

-496 GQADDIV
+496 GQADDII

-541 EELL
+541 EEVL